1 MPSITTWLRLEPR
14 SRRETIDAALQARV
28 YDPLWL
34 LGRQWQMNEFAAHDG
49 GSPVSAQLAG
59 DAYRLT
65 RIFTGDLPASGNAT
79 GQALDTSNT
88 PLEMLVQR
96 EPYTHGSVVNARFA
110 ADAGRHFVRL
120 LASHAVPQYAAAFLA
135 MHPLLPPANLESESA
150 RFATALAGRVIDG
163 AKLYAA
169 LTATPP
175 ATPAIAVND
184 QDLVDSA
191 VQAWIDWYDQFI
203 SESPKGAVSAWL
215 PARMEYAFAV
225 GAATPDGEIVL
236 NAPDYRGG
244 PLDWYAFTHQAG
256 ASLGS
261 PPQEAKRE
269 DLTRT
274 AIPAPVT
281 YPGMPAER
289 WWQFEDA
296 RVDFGSID
304 TLPGDSAALVLL
316 QFAITYG
323 NDWLVIPVPV
333 SVGSLCRVTSLTVTD
348 SFGVPASVPPFS
360 ATTGAADGWRMFTV
374 AARGEPDL
382 LFVPPSAEAASPR
395 TIETVSFARDEMA
408 NMGWAI
414 EKKVLDAA
422 GRVIDRTRALPP
434 PEEHYGADELDY
446 RLVTAVPENWI
457 PLVPV
462 SDPVSARVRL
472 RRAVMAVTGATPPR
486 PLGEVVGSGTSLV
499 INDEELPRSGATV
512 SRTLQ
517 YVRWIGG
524 STQFWLGRRK
534 DAGQGEA
541 SSGLQFDTAQP
552 RDAGSPPTG

>member
-1 MPSITTWLRLEPR
+1 
-14 SRRETIDAALQARV
+14 
-28 YDPLWL
+28 
-34 LGRQWQMNEFAAHDG
+34 
-49 GSPVSAQLAG
+49 
-59 DAYRLT
+59 
-65 RIFTGDLPASGNAT
+65 
-79 GQALDTSNT
+79 
-88 PLEMLVQR
+88 
-96 EPYTHGSVVNARFA
+96 
-110 ADAGRHFVRL
+110 
-120 LASHAVPQYAAAFLA
+120 
-135 MHPLLPPANLESESA
+135 
-150 RFATALAGRVIDG
+150 
-163 AKLYAA
+163 LYAA

-191 VQAWIDWYDQFI
+191 VQAWIDWYDEFI
-203 SESPKGAVSAWL
+203 SEPPKGAVPAWV

-225 GAATPDGEIVL
+225 GAALPDGEIVL

-316 QFAITYG
+316 QFAMTYG

-333 SVGSLCRVTSLTVTD
+333 SVGSLCRITSLTVTD
-348 SFGVPASVPPFS
+348 SFGVTAGVPPFS

-374 AARGEPDL
+374 AARGEPDV
-382 LFVPPSAEAASPR
+382 LFVPPSADVASPR
-395 TIETVSFARDEMA
+395 TIETVALARDEMA

-434 PEEHYGADELDY
+434 PEEHYGADALDY

-462 SDPVSARVRL
+462 ADPATARVRL
-472 RRAVMAVTGATPPR
+472 RRAVMAVTGAPSPR
-486 PLGEVVGSGTSLV
+486 PLGQVVGSGPSLV
-499 INDEELPRSGATV
+499 INEEEMPRSGATV

-541 SSGLQFDTAQP
+541 SSGLQFDTAQAH
-552 RDAGSPPTG
+552 DDGSPPTG

>member
-34 LGRQWQMNEFAAHDG
+34 LARQWQMNEFAAHDG
-49 GSPVSAQLAG
+49 GSPVSAALAG
-59 DAYRLT
+59 DAYQLT
-65 RIFTGDLPASGNAT
+65 RIFTGDLPASGGAT
-79 GQALDTSNT
+79 GQPLDTANT
-88 PLEMLVQR
+88 PLELLVQR
-96 EPYTHGSVVNARFA
+96 EPYTHDPVVNARFA

-120 LASHAVPQYAAAFLA
+120 LASHAVPHYAAAFLA
-135 MHPLLPPANLESESA
+135 LYPLQPPANLEGESA
-150 RFATALAGRVIDG
+150 RFAAALAGRVIDG

-175 ATPAIAVND
+175 ATPSIAVD
-184 QDLVDSA
+184 EQDLVDSA
-191 VQAWIDWYDQFI
+191 VTAWIDWYEAFI
-203 SESPKGAVSAWL
+203 SEPPKAAGSAWI

-225 GAATPDGEIVL
+225 GAATPGGEIVL
-236 NAPDYRGG
+236 VAPDYRGG
-244 PLDWYAFTHQAG
+244 PLDWYAFTHQSG

-261 PPQEAKRE
+261 PPQEAKLE

-274 AIPAPVT
+274 VIPAPVT

-333 SVGSLCRVTSLTVTD
+333 SVGSLCRITSLTATD
-348 SFGVPASVPPFS
+348 SFGLTTSVPPFG
-360 ATTGAADGWRMFTV
+360 ATTGAADGWRVFTV
-374 AARGEPDL
+374 APRGEPDL
-382 LFVPPSAEAASPR
+382 LFVPPSAEVGSPR
-395 TIETVSFARDEMA
+395 TIETVLLARDEMA

-434 PEEHYGADELDY
+434 PEEHYGADALDY

-462 SDPVSARVRL
+462 SDPVSTRVRL
-472 RRAVMAVTGATPPR
+472 RRAVMAVTGTSPPK
-486 PLGEVVGSGTSLV
+486 PLGAVLGSGPSLV
-499 INDEELPRSGATV
+499 VNDEELPRSGATV

-534 DAGQGEA
+534 EAGQGEA

-552 RDAGSPPTG
+552 RNTESPA

>member
-1 MPSITTWLRLEPR
+1 MRLLAGPIVRRVEPTLVAIWVATDTACALDLDIYNDAQSASSLPAADYHASSVTIRAGDKLHFGLAVLDMATDPTPLEP
-14 SRRETIDAALQARV
+14 EKV
-28 YDPLWL
+28 YYY
-34 LGRQWQMNEFAAHDG
+34 N
-49 GSPVSAQLAG
+49 
-59 DAYRLT
+59 LT
-65 RIFTGDLPASGNAT
+65 FTPASGGGSKTLQTLDLLTDKSDPAKPHLALGYANDALPSFVLPPRQLKDLKILHGSCRRVQYEKHDAMQWIDDFLVDTHTDPVKRPHQLFLT
-79 GQALDTSNT
+79 GDQIYADNLPTTMQHILTSIANDCMGVA
-88 PLEMLVQR
+88 EML
-96 EPYTHGSVVNARFA
+96 
-110 ADAGRHFVRL
+110 
-120 LASHAVPQYAAAFLA
+120 
-135 MHPLLPPANLESESA
+135 
-150 RFATALAGRVIDG
+150 
-163 AKLYAA
+163 
-169 LTATPP
+169 
-175 ATPAIAVND
+175 
-184 QDLVDSA
+184 
-191 VQAWIDWYDQFI
+191 
-203 SESPKGAVSAWL
+203 
-215 PARMEYAFAV
+215 
-225 GAATPDGEIVL
+225 
-236 NAPDYRGG
+236 
-244 PLDWYAFTHQAG
+244 
-256 ASLGS
+256 
-261 PPQEAKRE
+261 
-269 DLTRT
+269 
-274 AIPAPVT
+274 
-281 YPGMPAER
+281 PGMPAER

-360 ATTGAADGWRMFTV
+360 ASTGAADGWRMFTV

-422 GRVIDRTRALPP
+422 GRVIDRTRVLPP
-434 PEEHYGADELDY
+434 PEEHYGADALDY

-472 RRAVMAVTGATPPR
+472 RRAVMAVTGAPPPR